1 MGMPFNEK
9 FLAYLVLVCGLS
21 VSAVA
26 VYYSVIGLTAIFAAA
41 VIPVIIMGTVLEIS
55 KLAATVWLKQYWSVA
70 PRLLRSYLVVA
81 VLLLMVITSMGIF
94 GFLSRAHIEQTA
106 DTQENSAKLQNI
118 KTEITRQQQ
127 LIERNETRIKQIES
141 GNTGQNA
148 QTQRQID
155 IEQSRID
162 QALKRIEPAIQ
173 EQNAIISSRIGIYKD
188 QIDKIDQD
196 LNRLQNSLNSGN
208 ITQAQAQVGV
218 QPDGQLGPRS
228 RQAITEYRDRLTAQR
243 TQLANSMQ
251 QAESDPVIAAARKEI
266 QRIRSTNEQQIAQ
279 SNQVINRLQSQLGR
293 ADSGNIDQQVEELR
307 TAINTYTQNIEKLN
321 SERFLIE
328 SAVRK
333 LEAELGPIK
342 YLAKFVY
349 GEDADRDLLEKAVS
363 WMIILLIIVFDPL
376 AVMLLLASQIS
387 FTYLKQNRNLQV
399 QPPIPEKQPDFDIS
413 KHAYLFKPWQ
423 HFRDRWPI
431 TKSSDSN
438 SIQKNNEILSAEP
451 AQPVTEIEIAKTKDQ
466 PHDIDYESLEEKEAT
481 RIWKQVNPEKTLK
494 DQRDKVAAG
503 FMSELPWQKL
513 ITPLH
518 VTQFGLEF
526 PADSKDGD
534 LFCRTNGR
542 PTAIY
547 KYYDGRWI
555 EIDQANKGYY
565 TFGTDYIDW
574 LINEIDFPGYPV
586 DQLSENEKQ
595 AIEDRLQR

>member
-1 MGMPFNEK
+1 
-9 FLAYLVLVCGLS
+9 
-21 VSAVA
+21 
-26 VYYSVIGLTAIFAAA
+26 
-41 VIPVIIMGTVLEIS
+41 
-55 KLAATVWLKQYWSVA
+55 
-70 PRLLRSYLVVA
+70 
-81 VLLLMVITSMGIF
+81 MGIF

-118 KTEITRQQQ
+118 KTEIARQQQ
-127 LIERNETRIKQIES
+127 LIERNESRIKQIES

-173 EQNAIISSRIGIYKD
+173 EQNAIISSRMGIYKD

-251 QAESDPVIAAARKEI
+251 QTESDPIVAAARKEI

-279 SNQVINRLQSQLGR
+279 SNQVINRLQAQLGR
-293 ADSGNIDQQVEELR
+293 TDSGNIDQQVEELR

-321 SERFLIE
+321 SERFQIE

-349 GEDADRDLLEKAVS
+349 GEDTDRDLLEKAVS

-387 FTYLKQNRNLQV
+387 FTYLKQNRNLEV
-399 QPPIPEKQPDFDIS
+399 QPPISEKQLDFDIS

-431 TKSSDSN
+431 KESSDN
-438 SIQKNNEILSAEP
+438 SPIQKNNEIVSAEP
-451 AQPVTEIEIAKTKDQ
+451 AHPETEIEIAKTEDVV
-466 PHDIDYESLEEKEAT
+466 HDIDYESLEEKEAT

-518 VTQFGLEF
+518 VTQFGLTF
-526 PADSKDGD
+526 PDNSNDGD
-534 LFCRTNGR
+534 LFCRTDSR

-555 EIDQANKGYY
+555 EIDLANKSYY

-595 AIEDRLQR
+595 AIKDRLQR